1 MKKFEFRL
9 EKVLEFRRL
18 GETEAKDLY
27 LKARVETLEAE
38 AQLDGIRFRR
48 QRVIECPATSVMERM
63 TMESSLHWID
73 EEEQMQERAIAVI
86 RDEESAALTR
96 WQETRKD
103 VKVLERLREEAVI
116 EYQYAANLEEQKALD
131 EWATTSRK
139 VPA

>member
-48 QRVIECPATSVMERM
+48 QRVI
-63 TMESSLHWID
+63 
-73 EEEQMQERAIAVI
+73 
-86 RDEESAALTR
+86 
-96 WQETRKD
+96 
-103 VKVLERLREEAVI
+103 
-116 EYQYAANLEEQKALD
+116 
-131 EWATTSRK
+131 
-139 VPA
+139 

>member
-73 EEEQMQERAIAVI
+73 EEEQMQERAIAVL